1 MEPGRTEAGDRR
13 WGHFSGLA
21 RQLTSSA
28 LGKGDPLARE
38 VRAATVSST
47 TIAASN
53 RVRRPGVALRRQ
65 TVNRIKHLVLGKPRD
80 IHDPHL
86 FHKISLIAF
95 LAWVGLGA
103 DGLSSSAYGPDEA
116 FRGIVTHPHLA
127 VFLALATAGTVAII
141 SLAYSRL
148 IEHFPAGGGGYVV
161 ATKLLGPAFGVVSC
175 AALLVDY
182 VLTITTSIASAAD
195 QIFSFVP
202 AQYAGWKLGLEAL
215 AILMLVVMNLRGVK
229 ESVQLIVP
237 IFLLF
242 VATHAVL
249 LVGIVVI
256 HGHHVADTA
265 GHLATAIHQDYRTLG
280 LWGILLLLANAYS
293 RGAGTYTGIEAVSN
307 GVPMMREPKVPTARR
322 TMLYMAASL
331 AITAGG
337 ILVCYLLAGVA
348 PEEGKT
354 LNAVLVE
361 RLGFGNWFVVLTL
374 LAEGGLLLVAAQTG
388 FLDGPRV
395 MSNMALDGWLPH
407 RFSAFSERLTMHYG
421 VVLIGGAALVSLLYT
436 RGDITALVTMYSIN
450 VFVTFSLSQ
459 LGMCRFWLRERHT
472 RAGWRHALGIH
483 AVALVLCVGILVMVV
498 IEKFTAGGWMTIV
511 VTALLVALCYLIR
524 QHYLNVGARLTDLSK
539 ILTDLPLPE
548 LGDAPPAEPVP
559 GRQTAV
565 LLVSAYSGL
574 GVHSLLA
581 VLRTFPDQYKQIV
594 FASVGVVDSGN
605 FKGEAEIEHLE
616 RQVQSD
622 LVKYVELARRLG
634 LPATAR
640 HGLGTDPV
648 AEAEKLCAGIAAEF
662 PRSVYFSGKLI
673 FRRESWYHRFLH
685 NETAVSI
692 QRRLQWQGLP
702 MVVLPVR
709 VTG

>member
-1 MEPGRTEAGDRR
+1 M
-13 WGHFSGLA
+13 S
-21 RQLTSSA
+21 
-28 LGKGDPLARE
+28 
-38 VRAATVSST
+38 
-47 TIAASN
+47 
-53 RVRRPGVALRRQ
+53 
-65 TVNRIKHLVLGKPRD
+65 IKHLVLGKPRD
-80 IHDPHL
+80 VHDPKL

-116 FRGIVTHPHLA
+116 FRAITAHPQLA
-127 VFLALATAGTVAII
+127 IFLALATAATVAII

-161 ATKLLGPAFGVVSC
+161 ATKLLGPSFGVVSGC
-175 AALLVDY
+175 ALLVDY

-195 QIFSFVP
+195 QIFSLP
-202 AQYAGWKLGLEAL
+202 MLAQFAGGKLAVEAL
-215 AILMLVVMNLRGVK
+215 AIIVLVVLNLRGVK

-242 VATHAVL
+242 VVTHAVV
-249 LVGIVVI
+249 LVGCVVVY
-256 HGHHVADTA
+256 GHHVTETA
-265 GHLATAIHQDYRTLG
+265 GHLASALQQDYRSLG

-307 GVPMMREPKVPTARR
+307 GVPIMREPKVPTARR

-337 ILVCYLLAGVA
+337 ILVCYLLAGVSV
-348 PEEGKT
+348 EEGKT

-361 RLGFGNWFVVLTL
+361 RLGFGQWFVVLTL

-421 VVLIGGAALVSLLYT
+421 VLLMGGAALASLIYT

-459 LGMCRFWLRERHT
+459 LGMCRFWVQER
-472 RAGWRHALGIH
+472 RHRPRWIRSLAVHL
-483 AVALVLCVGILVMVV
+483 VALALCVGILIMVV
-498 IEKFTAGGWMTIV
+498 IEKLTAGGWMTIL
-511 VTALLVALCYLIR
+511 VTSVLVGLCYLIR
-524 QHYLNVGARLTDLSK
+524 QHYRDIRARLADLSK
-539 ILTDLPLPE
+539 ILVDLPLPPRE
-548 LGDAPPAEPVP
+548 EAVAHDLSPKQ
-559 GRQTAV
+559 QTAV

-581 VLRTFPDQYKQIV
+581 VQRTFPGQYKQIV
-594 FASVGVVDSGN
+594 FAAVGVVDSGN

-616 RQVQSD
+616 KQVQSD
-622 LVKYVELARRLG
+622 LDKYVELARRLG
-634 LPATAR
+634 LPATHR
-640 HGLGTDPV
+640 HAIGTDPV
-648 AEAEKLCAGIAAEF
+648 AEAEKLCAGIATEF
-662 PRSVYFSGKLI
+662 PRSVYFGGKLI
-673 FRRESWYHRFLH
+673 FRRETWYGRILH
-685 NETAVSI
+685 NETAYAI

-709 VTG
+709 VAG

>member
-1 MEPGRTEAGDRR
+1 MVGHADR
-13 WGHFSGLA
+13 
-21 RQLTSSA
+21 
-28 LGKGDPLARE
+28 P
-38 VRAATVSST
+38 
-47 TIAASN
+47 
-53 RVRRPGVALRRQ
+53 

-80 IHDPHL
+80 IHDPKL
-86 FHKISLIAF
+86 FHKISLVAF

-116 FRGIVTHPHLA
+116 FRAITAHPHLA
-127 VFLALATAGTVAII
+127 LFLALATAVTVAII

-161 ATKLLGPAFGVVSC
+161 ATKLLGPAFGVVSG

-202 AQYAGWKLGLEAL
+202 AQFLGWKLALEAL
-215 AILMLVVMNLRGVK
+215 AILVLVVMNLRGVK
-229 ESVQLIVP
+229 ESVEFIVP
-237 IFLLF
+237 IFLVF
-242 VATHAVL
+242 VVTHVVL
-249 LVGIVVI
+249 LVGCFVV

-265 GHLATAIHQDYRTLG
+265 GRLATALHQDYQTLG

-337 ILVCYLLAGVA
+337 ILVCYLLAGVTV
-348 PEEGKT
+348 EEGKT

-361 RLGFGNWFVVLTL
+361 RLGFGHWFVVLTL

-421 VVLIGGAALVSLLYT
+421 VLLMGGAALVSLLYT
-436 RGDITALVTMYSIN
+436 HGDITALVTMYSIN

-459 LGMCRFWLRERHT
+459 LGMCRFWIQERHT
-472 RAGWRHALGIH
+472 RPAWRRSLGVH
-483 AVALVLCVGILVMVV
+483 VVALVLCVGILVMVV

-511 VTALLVALCYLIR
+511 VTSVLVALCYLIR
-524 QHYLNVGARLTDLSK
+524 RHYLDIRVRLTDLSK
-539 ILTDLPLPE
+539 ILTDLPLPPGVEETPVE
-548 LGDAPPAEPVP
+548 LVP
-559 GRQTAV
+559 GKQTAV

-581 VLRTFPDQYKQIV
+581 VLRTFPHQYKQVV

-605 FKGEAEIEHLE
+605 FKGEAEIGHLE
-616 RQVQSD
+616 QQVRTD
-622 LVKYVELARRLG
+622 LAKYVELARRLG

-640 HGLGTDPV
+640 HAIGTDPV
-648 AEAEKLCAGIAAEF
+648 AEAEKLCTGIAEEF
-662 PRSVYFSGKLI
+662 PRRVFFGGKLI
-673 FRRESWYHRFLH
+673 FQRESWYSRILH
-685 NETAVSI
+685 NETAVAI

-702 MVVLPVR
+702 MVILPVR
-709 VTG
+709 VAG